1 MGEGYRER
9 QIQAKKLT
17 VSEKENNITVILNTK
32 EMAEISIK
40 DRVLKALE
48 RVRPY
53 LQSDGGDIE
62 FVDVSDDMTVKVKLT
77 GACHGCPY
85 SLQTLKAG
93 VEQAIMKEVPEVK
106 RVISA

>member
-1 MGEGYRER
+1 MNE
-9 QIQAKKLT
+9 T
-17 VSEKENNITVILNTK
+17 T
-32 EMAEISIK
+32 SIK

-62 FVDVSDDMTVKVKLT
+62 FVDVSEDMTVKVKLT

>member
-1 MGEGYRER
+1 M
-9 QIQAKKLT
+9 T
-17 VSEKENNITVILNTK
+17 DTNT
-32 EMAEISIK
+32 IK

-48 RVRPY
+48 KVRPY

-62 FVDVSDDMTVKVKLT
+62 FIDVSDDMTVKVKLT

-93 VEQAIMKEVPEVK
+93 VEQAIMKEVPEIRK
-106 RVISA
+106 VIAA

>member
-1 MGEGYRER
+1 MGNKTTL
-9 QIQAKKLT
+9 INFLKTKPK
-17 VSEKENNITVILNTK
+17 SITINDMT
-32 EMAEISIK
+32 ETSIK

-62 FVDVSDDMTVKVKLT
+62 FIDVSDDMTVKVKLT
-77 GACHGCPY
+77 GACNGCPY
-85 SLQTLKAG
+85 SMQTLKAG
-93 VEQAIMKEVPEVK
+93 VEQAIMKEVPEIR

>member
-1 MGEGYRER
+1 MGNKTTL
-9 QIQAKKLT
+9 INFLK
-17 VSEKENNITVILNTK
+17 TK
-32 EMAEISIK
+32 PKSIPINDMTETSIK

-62 FVDVSDDMTVKVKLT
+62 FIDVSDDMTVKVKLT
-77 GACHGCPY
+77 GACNGCPY
-85 SLQTLKAG
+85 SMQTLKAG
-93 VEQAIMKEVPEVK
+93 VEQAIMKEVPEIR

>member
-1 MGEGYRER
+1 M
-9 QIQAKKLT
+9 T
-17 VSEKENNITVILNTK
+17 NTP
-32 EMAEISIK
+32 SIK
-40 DRVLKALE
+40 ERVLTALE

-93 VEQAIMKEVPEVK
+93 VEQAIMKEVPEIK

>member
-1 MGEGYRER
+1 MSDTTTIKER
-9 QIQAKKLT
+9 
-17 VSEKENNITVILNTK
+17 VIKGLN
-32 EMAEISIK
+32 
-40 DRVLKALE
+40 

-62 FVDVSDDMTVKVKLT
+62 LIDVNDDMEVKVKLT

-85 SLQTLKAG
+85 AMQTLKAG
-93 VEQAIMKEVPEVK
+93 VEQAIMKEVPEIK

>member
-1 MGEGYRER
+1 MTE
-9 QIQAKKLT
+9 T
-17 VSEKENNITVILNTK
+17 T
-32 EMAEISIK
+32 SIR

-62 FVDVSDDMTVKVKLT
+62 FVDVTDDMTVKVKLT

-85 SLQTLKAG
+85 SMQTLKAG
-93 VEQAIMKEVPEVK
+93 VEQAIMKEVPEIR